1 MECTLRSALSGVY
14 SLEYTLSG
22 VYSQEC
28 THFWSVLSNRLGCM
42 TKISLLFQ
50 EDAQNVTEREII
62 ELETYLY
69 TEQTTHSNG
78 RPYIFAFECLI

>member
-1 MECTLRSALSGVY
+1 
-14 SLEYTLSG
+14 
-22 VYSQEC
+22 
-28 THFWSVLSNRLGCM
+28 M

-50 EDAQNVTEREII
+50 EDAHVVTEREII